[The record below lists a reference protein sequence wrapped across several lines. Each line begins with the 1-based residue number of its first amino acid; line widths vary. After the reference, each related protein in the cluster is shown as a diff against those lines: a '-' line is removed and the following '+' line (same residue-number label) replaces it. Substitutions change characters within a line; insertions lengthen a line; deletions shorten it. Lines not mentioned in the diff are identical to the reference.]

1 MFWGSEHARAYRC
14 RRLTFISLLASPLML
29 LRVLPV
35 SFDIHADLGFCFA
48 LVGSLLEK
56 SDGSSGDLASSGFTG
71 LSVFTA
77 HVGEV
82 WPVPP
87 FDVSEDLFWLVW
99 LSGEFGVCVL
109 GVWWCR
115 HESVFSEL
123 QWVFLPWWRPL
134 SPRMQV
140 GDDFKCSG
148 VSLLQTLIVFVARLV
163 MLTSQHCMGPIGAPI
178 ANCCEWSFVASDSL
192 SLASGG
198 GLRLGYLVDWR
209 FAKMCG
215 NVS

>member
-1 MFWGSEHARAYRC
+1 MLWGSEHARAYRC
-14 RRLTFISLLASPLML
+14 RRRTFISLLGSPLML

-56 SDGSSGDLASSGFTG
+56 SDGSSGDLASSGFAG

-77 HVGEV
+77 RVGEV
-82 WPVPP
+82 WLVPP

-99 LSGEFGVCVL
+99 FSGEFGVCVL

-115 HESVFSEL
+115 HESVFGEL

-140 GDDFKCSG
+140 
-148 VSLLQTLIVFVARLV
+148 LV
-163 MLTSQHCMGPIGAPI
+163 GTWL
-178 ANCCEWSFVASDSL
+178 SFDVDCL
-192 SLASGG
+192 CGT
-198 GLRLGYLVDWR
+198 LGYAHIPALYKI
-209 FAKMCG
+209 A
-215 NVS
+215 